1 MAYVTSTNEELIRSC
16 NWFTSKESSGEVLV
30 RCWLVLYPTIPST
43 SLSLSVF
50 AGFNDHVSYGCKDY
64 RRTVATVLQQIDRDP
79 ALLTDDRR
87 VEVDL
92 VHV

>member
-1 MAYVTSTNEELIRSC
+1 MCVCIY
-16 NWFTSKESSGEVLV
+16 
-30 RCWLVLYPTIPST
+30 
-43 SLSLSVF
+43 SL
-50 AGFNDHVSYGCKDY
+50 AGFNDHVSYGCADY
-64 RRTVATVLQQIDRDP
+64 RRTVATVLQQIDQDP

>member
-1 MAYVTSTNEELIRSC
+1 MAQHSGGCMSPSFIGFHCMSHASPPQPRDTNAPDA
-16 NWFTSKESSGEVLV
+16 
-30 RCWLVLYPTIPST
+30 PT
-43 SLSLSVF
+43 
-50 AGFNDHVSYGCKDY
+50 AGFEDHVSYGCADY
-64 RRTVATVLQQIDRDP
+64 RRTVATVLTQIDRDP

>member
-1 MAYVTSTNEELIRSC
+1 MC
-16 NWFTSKESSGEVLV
+16 CVLN
-30 RCWLVLYPTIPST
+30 CSMPCCVL
-43 SLSLSVF
+43 LC
-50 AGFNDHVSYGCKDY
+50 AGFEDHVSYGCADY
-64 RRTVATVLQQIDRDP
+64 RRTVATVLKQIDLDP

>member
-1 MAYVTSTNEELIRSC
+1 MQLPQVEAGHEEL
-16 NWFTSKESSGEVLV
+16 VLAPSNLPASQV
-30 RCWLVLYPTIPST
+30 HVLRHRP
-43 SLSLSVF
+43 
-50 AGFNDHVSYGCKDY
+50 AGFEDHVSYGCADY

-79 ALLTDDRR
+79 ALVTDDRR